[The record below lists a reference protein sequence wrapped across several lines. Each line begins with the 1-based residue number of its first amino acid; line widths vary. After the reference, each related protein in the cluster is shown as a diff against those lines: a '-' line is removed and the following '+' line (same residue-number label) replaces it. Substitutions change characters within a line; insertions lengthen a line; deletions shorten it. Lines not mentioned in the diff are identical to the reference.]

1 MADARVRIAQIIHET
16 AEFGTGDDTDS
27 IAIEAAARIT
37 DEFELDRGGPQQSS
51 HD

>member
-1 MADARVRIAQIIHET
+1 MPDPRARIAQIIHET

-27 IAIEAAARIT
+27 IAIEAAARIA
-37 DEFELDRGGPQQSS
+37 DEFGLDRGGPQQPG